1 MIIDEPIKN
10 LIRNTS
16 SDNQKLIER
25 IKDDN
30 MKIKS
35 KITVEIEKV
44 IDYLEE
50 LKDGKHIDYQ
60 ASDKYPD
67 LFDLNKHLIGGCVRQ
82 AARLKSIIESIET
95 DSENLDY
102 LFSISLP
109 LKTVIKEYDEEN
121 YYLMPNDL
129 AVTNASLF
137 SMESFITALK
147 REKDN
152 YSRVITDEI
161 RNIILHADDE
171 ISRFRRIRN
180 IADNAKTENI
190 YDQAVTKYRGLEKD
204 YRWYFYWA
212 LGLTVAIS
220 LGTFFLKKVLIP
232 AFLGNVEF
240 WVLKASI
247 IVVGVTLITYF
258 LKQSTHYQR
267 LADQNYQT
275 QVELQ
280 AYPSFMES
288 IPTEEA
294 ASVRR
299 ELALKYFGREIDG
312 AAHKDM
318 SNLISDQLKSTT
330 EMVKAATD
338 VLKVKG

>member
-102 LFSISLP
+102 LFSISQ
-109 LKTVIKEYDEEN
+109 I
-121 YYLMPNDL
+121 
-129 AVTNASLF
+129 
-137 SMESFITALK
+137 
-147 REKDN
+147 
-152 YSRVITDEI
+152 
-161 RNIILHADDE
+161 
-171 ISRFRRIRN
+171 
-180 IADNAKTENI
+180 
-190 YDQAVTKYRGLEKD
+190 
-204 YRWYFYWA
+204 
-212 LGLTVAIS
+212 
-220 LGTFFLKKVLIP
+220 
-232 AFLGNVEF
+232 
-240 WVLKASI
+240 
-247 IVVGVTLITYF
+247 
-258 LKQSTHYQR
+258 
-267 LADQNYQT
+267 
-275 QVELQ
+275 
-280 AYPSFMES
+280 
-288 IPTEEA
+288 
-294 ASVRR
+294 
-299 ELALKYFGREIDG
+299 GR
-312 AAHKDM
+312 AH
-318 SNLISDQLKSTT
+318 
-330 EMVKAATD
+330 V
-338 VLKVKG
+338 

>member
-30 MKIKS
+30 RKIKS

-67 LFDLNKHLIGGCVRQ
+67 LFDLNKHLVGGCVRQ

-109 LKTVIKEYDEEN
+109 LKTVIKDYDEGN

-147 REKDN
+147 RDKDN

-190 YDQAVTKYRGLEKD
+190 YDQAVMRYRTLEVD
-204 YRWYFYWA
+204 YRNLFYLSIGITLIFSILVFSLKGQLVPNFFSNIEFWA
-212 LGLTVAIS
+212 IKIS
-220 LGTFFLKKVLIP
+220 LL
-232 AFLGNVEF
+232 A
-240 WVLKASI
+240 
-247 IVVGVTLITYF
+247 VGITLITYF

-294 ASVRR
+294 ASVRK

-318 SNLISDQLKSTT
+318 SNLISDQMKSTT

-338 VLKVKG
+338 VLKAKG

>member
-204 YRWYFYWA
+204 YRIYFFIERSNSS
-212 LGLTVAIS
+212 IS
-220 LGTFFLKKVLIP
+220 NHCKI
-232 AFLGNVEF
+232 
-240 WVLKASI
+240 W
-247 IVVGVTLITYF
+247 
-258 LKQSTHYQR
+258 Q
-267 LADQNYQT
+267 
-275 QVELQ
+275 
-280 AYPSFMES
+280 
-288 IPTEEA
+288 
-294 ASVRR
+294 
-299 ELALKYFGREIDG
+299 
-312 AAHKDM
+312 
-318 SNLISDQLKSTT
+318 
-330 EMVKAATD
+330 
-338 VLKVKG
+338 